1 MKLTLAS
8 ILYKIKR
15 FNPIL
20 FLDKEFLK
28 KELYGIKQFY
38 IYDEALSVDYIY
50 ILNISMMMESL
61 EEKDKNLTYICIND
75 INIDSK
81 TVKELGLKII
91 LIKGEFPLPY
101 VMNNIL
107 EMYDEL
113 KNWDKNMHIGSLEG
127 MSPQVMIDL
136 SEGIIEYPLIIFD
149 SSFNV
154 IAYTKHIST
163 DYELF
168 NKTVRSG
175 YTHSDIIKK
184 VQKEKVFSLLN
195 ESNAPVVKK
204 AAGSDDKTNIYLKI
218 KGGGVLFAY
227 SCIFCGDHEPEQGYI
242 DIMKYFFENLT
253 LYYKQN
259 YKNLRYGNLMYENFI
274 TGLISN
280 KEISVEKVEEQL
292 KYTEGISMYGPFVL
306 GQIQFPNTGSI
317 PIPFLARELDGLI
330 VNAKPFIYQNQLYLL
345 RKIKAFKE
353 DGFLSKSEVAK
364 LTKVLENFEYCCGIS
379 VPFEKITDIRF
390 ANLQCQKAIKFGRQ
404 VKKEDCGFFRY
415 EDYSWYHILENTN
428 SEMPL
433 KIIQSYE
440 YKCLKKHDIEHET
453 EYLKLIITYLKN
465 SNNTAQTSRELFL
478 HRNTVL
484 YSIKK
489 VEEILNVSFDNF
501 YTRQDFIFADQIDK
515 YLESL

>member
-1 MKLTLAS
+1 MMDSLDKINKKLT
-8 ILYKIKR
+8 
-15 FNPIL
+15 
-20 FLDKEFLK
+20 FLC
-28 KELYGIKQFY
+28 
-38 IYDEALSVDYIY
+38 V
-50 ILNISMMMESL
+50 
-61 EEKDKNLTYICIND
+61 ND
-75 INIDSK
+75 IDVDSK
-81 TVKELGLKII
+81 AVGELGLKII
-91 LIKGEFPLPY
+91 LLEGKFPLPY
-101 VMNNIL
+101 VMNNIM

-113 KNWDKNMHIGSLEG
+113 KTWDKNMHIGSLEG
-127 MSPQVMIDL
+127 MSPQEMIDL

-154 IAYTKHIST
+154 VAHTKHIPT

-168 NKTVRSG
+168 NETVKSG

-195 ESNAPVVKK
+195 ESNEPVVRK
-204 AAGSDDKTNIYLKI
+204 AAGSDNKINIYLKI

-227 SCIFCGDHEPEQGYI
+227 SCIFCGTNEPEQGYI

-253 LYYKQN
+253 LYFKQN

-280 KEISVEKVEEQL
+280 KDISVEKVEEQL

-306 GQIQFPNTGSI
+306 GQIQFPNIETV
-317 PIPFLARELDGLI
+317 PIPFIARELDGL
-330 VNAKPFIYQNQLYLL
+330 VANAKPFIYQNQLYLL
-345 RKIKAFKE
+345 RKIKAIKE
-353 DGFLSKSEVAK
+353 DAFLSKAEVVK

-379 VPFEKITDIRF
+379 APFEKITDIWV

-404 VKKEDCGFFRY
+404 VKKENYGFFRY

-428 SEMPL
+428 NEMPL

-440 YKCLKKHDIEHET
+440 YKFLKNYDVEHKT
-453 EYLKLIITYLKN
+453 EHLNLIITYLKN

-489 VEEILNVSFDNF
+489 IEELLNVSFDNF
-501 YTRQDFIFADQIDK
+501 YTRQDFIFCRSD
-515 YLESL
+515 